1 MTAPRYQ
8 VAFHDSKYFIKLSG
22 ELRYTDCISFNQF
35 LKKICR
41 EDDYRDIMVDVSE
54 AEFLDSTNLGLIAK
68 LAIHVQGKFK
78 HKLVVL
84 SSNPVV
90 TKSMTSM
97 GLSHL
102 CDFLEYADD
111 DSARLAVDE
120 VEQATDPDMAAVM
133 LEAHRT
139 LMGLSQENETLFKSV
154 VTLLEESAEGR
165 TTSEG

>member
-8 VAFHDSKYFIKLSG
+8 VAFHESKYFIKLSG

-41 EDDYRDIMVDVSE
+41 EDDYTDIMVDVSE
-54 AEFLDSTNLGLIAK
+54 ADFLDSTNLGLIAK

-78 HKLVVL
+78 HKLAIF
-84 SSNPVV
+84 SSNPQV

-97 GLSHL
+97 GLGHL
-102 CDFLEYADD
+102 CDFLEYTDD
-111 DSARLAVDE
+111 ESAQVEVDE

-139 LMGLSQENETLFKSV
+139 LMGLSEENESLFKSV

-165 TTSEG
+165 TASDG

>member
-8 VAFHDSKYFIKLSG
+8 VAFHESKYFIKLSG

-41 EDDYRDIMVDVSE
+41 EDDYHDIMVDVSE
-54 AEFLDSTNLGLIAK
+54 ADFLDSTNLGLIAK
-68 LAIHVQGKFK
+68 LAIHVQSKFK

-84 SSNPVV
+84 SSRPHV

-102 CDFLEYADD
+102 CDFLEYVDD
-111 DSARLAVDE
+111 DTSEVEVDE
-120 VEQATDPDMAAVM
+120 
-133 LEAHRT
+133 
-139 LMGLSQENETLFKSV
+139 G
-154 VTLLEESAEGR
+154 
-165 TTSEG
+165 

>member
-22 ELRYTDCISFNQF
+22 ELRYTDCVSFNQF

-41 EDDYRDIMVDVSE
+41 EDDYTDIMIDVTE
-54 AEFLDSTNLGLIAK
+54 ADFLDSTNLGLIAK
-68 LAIHVQGKFK
+68 LALHVQSKFK

-84 SSNPVV
+84 SSRSHV

-97 GLSHL
+97 GLGHL

-111 DSARLAVDE
+111 GEDEVEVDE
-120 VEQATDPDMAAVM
+120 VAEADDPDMTAVM

-139 LMGLSQENETLFKSV
+139 LMGLSEENENLFKSV
-154 VTLLEESAEGR
+154 VTLLEDSVGEGGES
-165 TTSEG
+165 SS